1 MPFLEIEQRFGPR
14 HLLRAGSAMVGTAS
28 ILWLLAFAAAKILAN
43 GKADP
48 LATILILTFTI
59 VLWPIAILGIL
70 LLLGWFVLW
79 IWSLS
84 ASQNTT
90 SR

>member
-14 HLLRAGSAMVGTAS
+14 HLLRAGSAMVGTAG

-43 GKADP
+43 GRPNP

-59 VLWPIAILGIL
+59 VLWPIAILGAL
-70 LLLGWFVLW
+70 LLVGWFVLW
-79 IWSLS
+79 VWSFKS
-84 ASQNTT
+84 PDQKP
-90 SR
+90 RD